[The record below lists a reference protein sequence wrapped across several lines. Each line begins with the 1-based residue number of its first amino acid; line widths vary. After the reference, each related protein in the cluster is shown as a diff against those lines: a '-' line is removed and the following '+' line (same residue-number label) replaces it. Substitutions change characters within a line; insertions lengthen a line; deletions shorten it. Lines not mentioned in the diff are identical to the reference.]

1 MKIRSVSA
9 LCIVLMMTILSACS
23 TADSQ
28 AQSAEKANVELTTV
42 KKVALNTTY
51 DLSGTLAASDE
62 YPVSFEINGT
72 VEEVR
77 GSVGDT
83 VKQGELLANLDQAD
97 LQLKISNAAQA
108 AQQAQAGISSA
119 QATLKSAQGGL
130 SKAQA
135 SKQSAAAGVAA
146 ANAKVESARAAE
158 RGVTDGARSQQ
169 KNQAINAVNKAQTTY
184 NQNKIEADR
193 ASTLYQNGLL
203 TKQEYE
209 QAQTAVEVAEQSLND
224 AKQQLSL
231 LQEGAS
237 ASDRA
242 SAASAVKE
250 AQAGVQSAETGIQ
263 QANAEVEQAQAAI
276 AQAQA
281 GVEQAQA
288 SYQQAIV
295 AQKEAALS
303 LSRTTL
309 KSSVSGVILEKD
321 ISSGQTISAGTP
333 VFTIGKVNQLKV
345 LLPIADQELKNWK
358 VGQKISINLY
368 DQVRTGTVQKL
379 YPATNKNTGSINAEV
394 IIANPQQDWKPGQVV
409 KASQQ
414 ATGRTGIAVPAL
426 AVMSTSNNP
435 YVFVNQ
441 KGKAVKKTVQ
451 IGQLYNNQYEIK
463 SGLQVGDQIVSSGGD
478 RLMDGDVLQVQKGQ

>member
-1 MKIRSVSA
+1 MKTRSVSA

-23 TADSQ
+23 TAGSQ
-28 AQSAEKANVELTTV
+28 AQGTEKVNVELTTV
-42 KKVALNTTY
+42 KKVPLDTTY

-72 VEEVR
+72 VEEVC
-77 GSVGDT
+77 GSVGDN
-83 VKQGELLANLDQAD
+83 VKQGDMLANLDPAD
-97 LQLKISNAAQA
+97 LQLKISDATQA

-242 SAASAVKE
+242 NAASAVKE

-295 AQKEAALS
+295 AQKEAALQ

-321 ISSGQTISAGTP
+321 IVSGQTVSAGTP

-394 IIANPQQDWKPGQVV
+394 IIANPEQDWKPGQVV
-409 KASQQ
+409 KASEQ
-414 ATGRTGIAVPAL
+414 ATGRTGIAVPAS
-426 AVMSTSNNP
+426 AVISTSNNP

-463 SGLQVGDQIVSSGGD
+463 SGLQVGEQIVVSGAD

>member
-1 MKIRSVSA
+1 MKIRSLSA

-28 AQSAEKANVELTTV
+28 AQSAEQANVELTTV
-42 KKVALNTTY
+42 KKIPLDTTY

-72 VEEVR
+72 VAEVH
-77 GSVGDT
+77 GSIGDT
-83 VKQGELLANLDQAD
+83 VKQGDLLAKLDPAD
-97 LQLKISNAAQA
+97 LQLKISDAKQA
-108 AQQAQAGISSA
+108 AQQAQAGIANA

-135 SKQSAAAGVAA
+135 AKQSAAASVAA
-146 ANAKVESARAAE
+146 ANAKVDSARAAE

-169 KNQAINAVNKAQTTY
+169 KNQAINAVNRAQTTY
-184 NQNKIEADR
+184 NQNKSEANR

-242 SAASAVKE
+242 NAASAVKE

-263 QANAEVEQAQAAI
+263 QANAEVEQAQAGI
-276 AQAQA
+276 SQAQA

-295 AQKEAALS
+295 AQKEAALN

-358 VGQKISINLY
+358 VGQQISINLY
-368 DQVRTGTVQKL
+368 DQVRTGTVKKL

-394 IIANPQQDWKPGQVV
+394 VIANPQQDWKPGQVV
-409 KASQQ
+409 KASEQ
-414 ATGRTGIAVPAL
+414 ATGRTGIAVPAS
-426 AVMSTSNNP
+426 AVISTSNNP

-441 KGKAVKKTVQ
+441 KGKAVKTTVQ
-451 IGQLYNNQYEIK
+451 IGELYNNQYEIK
-463 SGLQVGDQIVSSGGD
+463 SGLQVGDQIVSSGAD

>member
-1 MKIRSVSA
+1 MKIRSLSA

-28 AQSAEKANVELTTV
+28 AQSAEQANVELTTV
-42 KKVALNTTY
+42 KKVALDTTY

-83 VKQGELLANLDQAD
+83 VKQGELLANLDPAD
-97 LQLKISNAAQA
+97 LQLKISDAAQA

-368 DQVRTGTVQKL
+368 DQVRTGTVKKL

-394 IIANPQQDWKPGQVV
+394 VIANPQQDWKPGQVV

-414 ATGRTGIAVPAL
+414 ATGRAGIAVPAS
-426 AVMSTSNNP
+426 AVISTSNNP

-441 KGKAVKKTVQ
+441 KGKAVKKIVQ
-451 IGQLYNNQYEIK
+451 IGELYNNQYEIK
-463 SGLQVGDQIVSSGGD
+463 SGLQVGDQIVSSGAD
-478 RLMDGDVLQVQKGQ
+478 RLMNGDVLQVQKGQ

>member
-1 MKIRSVSA
+1 MKIRSLSA

-28 AQSAEKANVELTTV
+28 AQSAEQANVELTTV
-42 KKVALNTTY
+42 KKVALDTTY

-72 VEEVR
+72 VEDVR

-83 VKQGELLANLDQAD
+83 VKQGELLANLDPAD

-368 DQVRTGTVQKL
+368 DQVRTGTVKKL

-394 IIANPQQDWKPGQVV
+394 VIANPQQDWKPGQVV

-414 ATGRTGIAVPAL
+414 ATGRTGIAVPAS
-426 AVMSTSNNP
+426 AVISTSNNP

-451 IGQLYNNQYEIK
+451 IGELYNNQYEIK
-463 SGLQVGDQIVSSGGD
+463 SGLQVGDQIVSSGAD
-478 RLMDGDVLQVQKGQ
+478 RLMNGDVLQVQKGQ

>member
-9 LCIVLMMTILSACS
+9 LCIILMMTILSACS

-28 AQSAEKANVELTTV
+28 AQSAEQANVELTTV

-83 VKQGELLANLDQAD
+83 VKQGELLANLDPAD

-250 AQAGVQSAETGIQ
+250 AQAGVQSAETGIK

-368 DQVRTGTVQKL
+368 DQVRTGTVKKL

-394 IIANPQQDWKPGQVV
+394 VIANPQQDWKPGQVV

-414 ATGRTGIAVPAL
+414 ATGRTGIAVPAS
-426 AVMSTSNNP
+426 AVISTSNNP

-451 IGQLYNNQYEIK
+451 IGELYNNQYEIK
-463 SGLQVGDQIVSSGGD
+463 SGLQVGDQIVSSGAD
-478 RLMDGDVLQVQKGQ
+478 RLMNGDVLQVQKGQ